1 MVGLFIGGG
10 DRSRGDTG
18 QRGASLISDVIEGF
32 WGTGA
37 RIVGSDCTGC
47 RAGIDAADRA
57 LCVAAAEGGFVCVL
71 DERDGLTSCTL
82 FFLDRPGPVERAVDE
97 LDLFSEGRTG
107 EDSLEG
113 RGLLAALG
121 VGVRLG

>member
-1 MVGLFIGGG
+1 MLV
-10 DRSRGDTG
+10 D
-18 QRGASLISDVIEGF
+18 
-32 WGTGA
+32 
-37 RIVGSDCTGC
+37 
-47 RAGIDAADRA
+47 
-57 LCVAAAEGGFVCVL
+57 
-71 DERDGLTSCTL
+71 RDGLTSCTL

-113 RGLLAALG
+113 KGLFVALG